1 MCLSVISQIKPG
13 CGAYG
18 RILEMDV
25 SSSIMLDLL
34 GFAVE
39 PAKLRA

>member
-1 MCLSVISQIKPG
+1 MAISQFRG
-13 CGAYG
+13 NGAG
-18 RILEMDV
+18 IHILEMYV
-25 SSSIMLDLL
+25 SSSIMLALW

>member
-1 MCLSVISQIKPG
+1 MEPVS
-13 CGAYG
+13 
-18 RILEMDV
+18 RILEMYV
-25 SSSIMLDLL
+25 SSSIMLALW